1 MEAALANRLE
11 LGVLEAQAAAFDAQ
25 ARIEHGRLLPQ
36 LVLTAAYD
44 HLETT
49 VLDREQFASAGI
61 GLRWTLFDGGQVRAR
76 ATALRRQGS
85 AVRLR
90 RNDLQTQLELQVREA
105 WLGVGEA
112 DARRTVAG
120 EAVAQAEENLRISRE
135 LYGAGLVAHTQVLD
149 AIALQVTAVN
159 HRDDAEHDAGFARLR
174 LQWAIGEL

>member
-1 MEAALANRLE
+1 M
-11 LGVLEAQAAAFDAQ
+11 
-25 ARIEHGRLLPQ
+25 
-36 LVLTAAYD
+36 
-44 HLETT
+44 
-49 VLDREQFASAGI
+49 
-61 GLRWTLFDGGQVRAR
+61 RWTLFDGGQIRAR

-105 WLGVGEA
+105 WLDVGEA

-149 AIALQVTAVN
+149 AIALQVNAVN
-159 HRDDAEHDAGFARLR
+159 HRDDAEHDTGFSRLQ